1 MMITYKQLFITK
13 FNLKVTVAHYLI
25 YTFILV
31 SRIDFH
37 NPLGPCLS
45 WLLKY
50 ENITFGC
57 IVTIEMQM
65 RKYSCGIFFF
75 SYAST
80 CFNGSPGILV
90 LTY

>member
-1 MMITYKQLFITK
+1 MITYKQLFITK
-13 FNLKVTVAHYLI
+13 FNLTVTVAQYLI

-65 RKYSCGIFFF
+65 RKYSCGVFF
-75 SYAST
+75 SSAIT
-80 CFNGSPGILV
+80 CFKGSPGILV